1 MRAWSREVRQKPG
14 GSGISREVEL
24 SEKSTPH
31 LRPPDPITPF
41 PFSIDL
47 ILCDY
52 TTDACETASFRSTL
66 WIRFS
71 SVQFSSEGNAND
83 DMIWGFKSL
92 VFSPFDFFFFAKRRG
107 FAHYTQ
113 TKEGNHYF
121 LVQNNFF
128 NDYYLNCNTML
139 YFLFIGKFFYNILRF
154 NIDI

>member
-92 VFSPFDFFFFAKRRG
+92 VFSPFDFFFLQNDVVLHITRK
-107 FAHYTQ
+107 Q
-113 TKEGNHYF
+113 KKEITISSYKIIS
-121 LVQNNFF
+121 L
-128 NDYYLNCNTML
+128 M
-139 YFLFIGKFFYNILRF
+139 II
-154 NIDI
+154 I